1 METKQSFWVKISTLI
16 VDKRNIFFLFFLV
29 AALVCA
35 VSRTWVQ
42 TNDDLTSYLPPDT
55 ETRRGLSIMEEQFT
69 TYATADVMVSN
80 LSLERALDL
89 QDQLE
94 QVPGVSAVEFYDPEG
109 EDQVLEDYYKDVSA
123 LFSLT
128 FDGEADDPISYEA
141 VEGVKAALAGCDFYL
156 NTEVGTGTQ
165 DTLDGEIRI
174 VMLVAVIIIVCVL
187 LFTSK
192 TYLEVPVLLIT
203 FAMAALLNMGTN
215 FLMGEISFVT
225 NSIAVILQ
233 LALAIDYAIIL
244 CHRFTEEREIHEA
257 REACIAA
264 LSKSIPE
271 ISSSSLTTIS
281 GLIAMTFMQFRIGY
295 DMGVVLIKAIL
306 LSLLTVFTLM
316 PGLLMLF
323 SRGIDKTHH
332 RSFVPKITAWGR
344 VAVKTRYVIPPI
356 FALVLAGAFLCANR
370 CPYVYGYSTLR
381 TFKQNDTQIA
391 QQKIDTTFGSTNLM
405 ALLVPAGDYDREQAL
420 LRDLE
425 RLDHVDTAMG
435 LANIEAVD
443 GYMLTDALTPRQ
455 LSELLDIDYEL
466 VKLVYG
472 AYAAKEENYGQLA
485 GNLDSFSLPLIDLVC
500 FLYDQKEE
508 GYLPIDGELAEDL
521 DDMHAQLEDA
531 KAQLAGTQYSR
542 LLITLD
548 LPEESRETFD
558 YLDVIHDTAARYY
571 DGAILVGES
580 TNDYD
585 LSASFEGDNILIS
598 ILSALFV
605 IAVLIFTFR
614 SAGLPVLLILIIQG
628 SIWINFSFPY
638 LMDSNLFFLSYL
650 IVSSI
655 QMGANVDYA
664 IVISSRYVELK
675 ERMSCKDAIIEAL
688 NLAFPTVVTSG
699 SILAAAGTLIS
710 FLTSEPAI
718 AAIGECLGRG
728 TLISMLLVLGVLPQ
742 ILVLGDTIIEKTS
755 FQLKRPV
762 SARQVSG
769 NLQVSGHVRGY
780 INGVVDADIYGTV
793 RGTLLGRMD
802 DSTLQALEQSEEES
816 L

>member
-1 METKQSFWVKISTLI
+1 MEDKPSFWVKISTFI
-16 VDKRNIFFLFFLV
+16 VDKRNIFFLFFVV
-29 AALVCA
+29 AGLFCVVA
-35 VSRTWVQ
+35 SGWVQ
-42 TNDDLTSYLPPDT
+42 TNDDLTSYLPPET
-55 ETRRGLSIMEEQFT
+55 ETRRGLTIMGDEFT
-69 TYATADVMVSN
+69 TYATARVMVSN
-80 LSLERALDL
+80 VTLERALEL
-89 QDQLE
+89 REVLE
-94 QVPGVSAVEFYDPEG
+94 QVTGVTEAEFYDPESG
-109 EDQVLEDYYKDVSA
+109 EGLDGYYQQVSA
-123 LFSLT
+123 LFSVT
-128 FDGEADDPISYEA
+128 FAGEAADPVCREA
-141 VEGVKAALAGCDFYL
+141 LEGVREALDGLDYYID
-156 NTEVGTGTQ
+156 TEVGSGIQ

-174 VMLVAVIIIVCVL
+174 VMMVAVAIIVCVL

-203 FAMAALLNMGTN
+203 FAVAALLNMGTN

-244 CHRFTEEREIHEA
+244 CHRFTEEREIREA

-281 GLIAMTFMQFRIGY
+281 GLVAMTFMQFRIGY

-306 LSLLTVFTLM
+306 LSLITVFTLM
-316 PGLLMLF
+316 PGLLMVF
-323 SRGIDKTHH
+323 SKGIDRTHH
-332 RSFVPKITAWGR
+332 KSFVPKITAWGHL
-344 VAVKTRYVIPPI
+344 AVKSRYVVPPV
-356 FALVLAGAFLCANR
+356 FALVLVGAFLCSNR
-370 CPYVYGYSTLR
+370 CPYVYGYSTLS
-381 TFKQNDTQIA
+381 TFKQNESQIA
-391 QQKIDTTFGSTNLM
+391 QQKIDATFGSTNLM

-420 LRDLE
+420 LGELE
-425 RLDHVDTAMG
+425 KLEHVDTAMG

-443 GYMLTDALTPRQ
+443 GYMLTDALTARQ
-455 LSELLDIDYEL
+455 VSELLDIDYEL

-472 AYAAKEENYGQLA
+472 VYAVDQEDYGKLA
-485 GNLDSFSLPLIDLVC
+485 GNLDDYTVPLIDLVC

-508 GYLPIDGELAEDL
+508 GYLSLDGELEEAL
-521 DDMHAQLEDA
+521 DDMYRQLSDG
-531 KAQLAGTQYSR
+531 KAQLAGEEYSR
-542 LLITLD
+542 LLVTLD

-558 YLDVIHDTAARYY
+558 YLDVLHQTAARYY
-571 DGAILVGES
+571 DGALLVGES

-585 LSASFEGDNILIS
+585 LSASFEGDNVLIS
-598 ILSALFV
+598 VLSALFV
-605 IAVLIFTFR
+605 IIVLVFTFR

-638 LMDSNLFFLSYL
+638 LTHKNLFFLSYL

-675 ERMSCKDAIIEAL
+675 EQMNCKDAIVEAL

-718 AAIGECLGRG
+718 AAIGTCLGRG

-742 ILVLGDTIIEKTS
+742 ILILGDTIIEKTS
-755 FQLKRPV
+755 FQLKTPV
-762 SARQVSG
+762 VTRQLHGTIPV
-769 NLQVSGHVRGY
+769 NGHVRGY
-780 INGVVDADIYGTV
+780 VNGMVDADISGTV
-793 RGTLLGRMD
+793 RGTLVGRLDDGAMD
-802 DSTLQALEQSEEES
+802 ALEAGKEEQP
-816 L
+816 